1 MIHNIFIDHLVNA
14 DGHHHHHGPGDNDVL
29 WHKHDGGDHNHDV
42 DFINDD
48 DTNDYDHDHVLYG
61 SSVHDHPPA
70 DDSADY
76 IVIDFVPDD
85 NPDTVESDNDP
96 FHNLPD
102 DDWANNIDNL
112 TGGDPYHHLPE

>member
-1 MIHNIFIDHLVNA
+1 MPDNHNNP
-14 DGHHHHHGPGDNDVL
+14 DGVHHHHGPGDLDVL

-48 DTNDYDHDHVLYG
+48 DTNDYDHVLYG

-76 IVIDFVPDD
+76 VVIDFVPDD